1 MRPDAAGLADHETR
15 VARDLAALGLP
26 PANWPASVEGPDGR
40 PMADVLIVG
49 AGVSGLAAAAA
60 LTLQGIRNIAV
71 LDRAPEGEEGIWTTI
86 ARMRTLRSP
95 KSLAGLAFNIP
106 SLTFGAWYAARQ
118 DEAAWQALGKFP
130 NRDWQD
136 YLSWIRR
143 VLRLPVENGVEMLA
157 VRPRGGFLEV
167 ETSHGA
173 RFARHVVFATGRSR
187 PENRHIPD
195 GVPRDLWPDL
205 AMHSADPIDVTR
217 FAGRRVVVAGGSAS
231 AWDHAAVA
239 LENGAAR
246 VDMLIRRAA
255 LPQVNKAI
263 PAFSPPV
270 FEGWATWPLEDR
282 WRMLLYLFR
291 DHRPPPPAESVL
303 RVTERFADRFTLHP
317 SSPLVGAARQGDG
330 VRVAIGGARPR
341 GMEAGFLVL
350 GTGFEVDLDG
360 MAEIADFRGGIALWR
375 DAYAPPPALAHPP
388 FLRFP
393 LLGPGFELTESAPGA
408 CPDAARVRL
417 FTTAS
422 NASLGY
428 VATELPGVVTGALRL
443 ARHMAE
449 TLSREDMAH
458 LRGVIEAFDVPGLA
472 GTPFD
477 TMGND
482 G

>member
-1 MRPDAAGLADHETR
+1 MSLAEHEAL
-15 VARDLAALGLP
+15 VARDLAALSLP
-26 PANWPASVEGPDGR
+26 PANWPARVAGPDGA
-40 PMADVLIVG
+40 PMADVLVVG

-60 LTLQGIRNIAV
+60 LILQGIRNIAV

-86 ARMRTLRSP
+86 ARMRTLRSAP
-95 KSLAGLAFNIP
+95 SLAGLAFGIP
-106 SLTFGAWYAARQ
+106 SLTFGAWYAAGHG
-118 DEAAWQALGKFP
+118 EAAWRALGKFP

-136 YLSWIRR
+136 YLGWIRR
-143 VLRLPVENGVEMLA
+143 MLRLPVENGVDVLA

-167 ETSHGA
+167 ETDHGT

-187 PENRHIPD
+187 AENRHIPE
-195 GVPRDLWPDL
+195 GVARDLWPDL

-217 FAGRRVVVAGGSAS
+217 FAGKQVVVAGGSAS

-246 VDMLIRRAA
+246 VDMLIRRAG

-263 PAFSPPV
+263 PAFAPPV
-270 FEGWATWPLEDR
+270 FEGWASWALEDR

-291 DHRPPPPAESVL
+291 DWRPPPPAESVL
-303 RVTERFADRFTLHP
+303 RVTAHFADRFTLHP
-317 SSPLVGAARQGDG
+317 SSPLLGAERQGGG
-330 VRVAIGGARPR
+330 VRIAIGGPQPR
-341 GMEAGFLVL
+341 EMEAGFLVL
-350 GTGFEVDLDG
+350 GTGFEVELDR
-360 MAEIADFRGGIALWR
+360 MAEIADFRGRIALWR
-375 DAYAPPPALAHPP
+375 DVHVPPPDLAHPP

-393 LLGPGFELTESAPGA
+393 VLGPGFELTEAAPGA

-428 VATELPGVVTGALRL
+428 VATELPGVVTGAQRL
-443 ARHMAE
+443 ARHLVE

-458 LRGVIEAFDVPGLA
+458 LRAVIDAYDVPSLA
-472 GTPFD
+472 GTPYD
-477 TMGND
+477 TMGTQ
-482 G
+482 